1 MKKAF
6 KIIGISVGA
15 LVAVFIMFIMVVMIK
30 GPSDVIVLT
39 PEEELKQNKEQTEI
53 FSDINLMGF
62 KTNTVT
68 GETVTAED
76 CFKDYKVTMVN
87 IWVTNCSP
95 CIAEM
100 PDIANLYKNRPE
112 DSNIISICLD
122 TAENKKDAEF
132 AAEVM
137 EDAGAE
143 FMTLI
148 PDENI
153 ESVLKDRTTI
163 FPTTIFVD
171 SNGKAVGAPHFGGR
185 SEEDYRQAIIERIS
199 LVDNQNNGAK

>member
-6 KIIGISVGA
+6 KIIGISVGV
-15 LVAVFIMFIMVVMIK
+15 LMGFFIMLVIVMIIK

-53 FSDINLMGF
+53 FSDINLNEF
-62 KTNTVT
+62 KTTSVT

-76 CFKDYKVTMVN
+76 CFKDDKVTMVN

-100 PDIANLYKNRPE
+100 PDIASLYKNRPE
-112 DSNIISICLD
+112 GSNIISICLD

-143 FMTLI
+143 FITLI

-185 SEEDYRQAIIERIS
+185 SEEDYRQAILERIS
-199 LVDNQNNGAK
+199 LIDDQNNEK

>member
-137 EDAGAE
+137 KDADAE

-185 SEEDYRQAIIERIS
+185 SEEDYRQAILERIS
-199 LVDNQNNGAK
+199 LIDDQNNG

>member
-1 MKKAF
+1 MKRVIKT
-6 KIIGISVGA
+6 IGISVGA

-30 GPSDVIVLT
+30 GPSDAVILT

-137 EDAGAE
+137 KDADAE

-148 PDENI
+148 PDEI
-153 ESVLKDRTTI
+153 IKSVLDDKTTI

-185 SEEDYRQAIIERIS
+185 SEEDYRQAILERIS
-199 LVDNQNNGAK
+199 LVDDQNDEK

>member
-15 LVAVFIMFIMVVMIK
+15 LVSVFIMFIMVVMIK

-68 GETVTAED
+68 GEIVTAED

-122 TAENKKDAEF
+122 TAENKKDAQF

-137 EDAGAE
+137 KDADAE

-185 SEEDYRQAIIERIS
+185 SEEDYRQAILERIS
-199 LVDNQNNGAK
+199 LIDDQNNG

>member
-39 PEEELKQNKEQTEI
+39 PEEELKQNEEQTEI

-137 EDAGAE
+137 KDADAE

-185 SEEDYRQAIIERIS
+185 SEEDYRQAILERIS
-199 LVDNQNNGAK
+199 LIDDQNNG